1 MSKQTPNRPK
11 AATAAQPERRKVSTL
26 WVIIGV
32 VAVVVVIAAV
42 IAIVASGGD
51 GTKTAAGVEQTRPV
65 TVTGTPLPQFESTT
79 DDAAIGSVVPTLTG
93 ASFDGTPVTVQ
104 PGKPTMVVFL
114 AHWCPHCQREV
125 PVLTQ
130 WAADGGVPKGMDVIG
145 VATGTTPDRPN
156 YPPSAWLER
165 ENFPFPVMA
174 DSSDYDA
181 ANAYGLSAFPYF
193 VVFDSSG
200 KLVTRASGELDP
212 ATLTTMLQTVT

>member
-11 AATAAQPERRKVSTL
+11 AAAPPPERRKVPTL

-51 GTKTAAGVEQTRPV
+51 STKTAAGVEQTRPV
-65 TVTGTPLPQFESTT
+65 TVSGTPLPQFESTT
-79 DDAAIGSVVPTLTG
+79 DDPAIGDVVPTLTG
-93 ASFDGTPVTVQ
+93 ASFDGAPITVQ